1 MSKGG
6 RKSIDAISEMIEN
19 QRETYEDKTL
29 FNAVYEISCE
39 YFEEG
44 ITEEMLRCF
53 AGRLRKLQNKENISD
68 QNLGEFIGAS
78 HTYVQQ
84 LRTIGCPKPTK
95 GKEAS
100 GDKEASNSKK
110 SRR

>member
-6 RKSIDAISEMIEN
+6 RKSIDVISEMIEN

-53 AGRLRKLQNKENISD
+53 AGRLRKLQNK
-68 QNLGEFIGAS
+68 
-78 HTYVQQ
+78 
-84 LRTIGCPKPTK
+84 
-95 GKEAS
+95 
-100 GDKEASNSKK
+100 
-110 SRR
+110 

>member
-39 YFEEG
+39 YF
-44 ITEEMLRCF
+44 
-53 AGRLRKLQNKENISD
+53 
-68 QNLGEFIGAS
+68 
-78 HTYVQQ
+78 
-84 LRTIGCPKPTK
+84 
-95 GKEAS
+95 
-100 GDKEASNSKK
+100 
-110 SRR
+110 